1 MRVVVVVGTRPE
13 AIKMAP
19 LVMELRRR
27 GTAEICLCATGQHR
41 ELLHQAL
48 APFGL
53 TPDIV
58 LSPAR
63 RGGRLNDLTAAIIG
77 GFDTHLADLQPDIVL
92 THGDTTSAMATS
104 LAASQRG
111 IPVGH
116 VEAGLRSHDLASPW
130 PEEANRRIIDAVA
143 SHFFAPTDC
152 ARDNLI
158 REGAA
163 AARIHVTG
171 NTVVD
176 ALRHMLSRQDADAAG
191 LARSRLSY
199 GAFLDAPTK
208 ILVTCHRREN
218 WGDPLARIC
227 AALRI
232 IAADPDLSLLQPL
245 HGNPAVAAPV
255 SAALS
260 GLRNVHLVPPA
271 GYGDFLYLLS
281 RSDIVITDSGGVQEE
296 AVSIGKRVLVL
307 RDTTE
312 RPEGIAA
319 GLAELVG
326 TDIDRIVSGVQ
337 AARLR
342 PNAVPA
348 ASGVY
353 GDGHA
358 ARRIADVILPSGRH

>member
-19 LVMELRRR
+19 LVLELRRR

-41 ELLHQAL
+41 ELLQQAL
-48 APFGL
+48 SPFGL
-53 TPDIV
+53 APDID

-63 RGGRLNDLTAAIIG
+63 RGGRLNHLAAAIIG

-92 THGDTTSAMATS
+92 THGDTTSAMAAS

-143 SHFFAPTDC
+143 SLFFAPTDL

-158 REGAA
+158 REGVAA
-163 AARIHVTG
+163 QRIHVTG

-176 ALRHMLSRQDADAAG
+176 ALRHMLSRLNAAG
-191 LARSRLSY
+191 LARSCRSY
-199 GAFLDAPTK
+199 AAFLEAPTK

-218 WGDPLARIC
+218 WGDPLERIC

-232 IAADPDLSLLQPL
+232 IAADPALSLLQPL
-245 HGNPAVAAPV
+245 HGNPRVAAPV

-271 GYGDFLYLLS
+271 DYGDFLYLLS

-342 PNAVPA
+342 PNAA
-348 ASGVY
+348 LAGSGVY

-358 ARRIADVILPSGRH
+358 ARRIADVILASRRR

>member
-19 LVMELRRR
+19 LVLELRRR
-27 GTAEICLCATGQHR
+27 GAAEICLCATGQHR
-41 ELLHQAL
+41 KLLQQAL
-48 APFGL
+48 APFDL
-53 TPDIV
+53 TPDIDLDV
-58 LSPAR
+58 A
-63 RGGRLNDLTAAIIG
+63 RGGRHLNDLTAAIVR
-77 GFDTHLADLQPDIVL
+77 GFDAHLGELQPDLVL
-92 THGDTTSAMATS
+92 THGDTTSAMAAS

-116 VEAGLRSHDLASPW
+116 VEAGLRSHDLSSPW
-130 PEEANRRIIDAVA
+130 PEEANRRIIDALA
-143 SHFFAPTDC
+143 SHFFAPTDL

-158 REGAA
+158 REGVAA
-163 AARIHVTG
+163 HRIHVTG

-176 ALRHMLSRQDADAAG
+176 ALHHMLARWEADAAA
-191 LARSRLSY
+191 LARSRRSY

-218 WGDPLARIC
+218 WGDPLGRVC

-232 IAADPDLSLLQPL
+232 LAADPGLALLQPL
-245 HGNPAVAAPV
+245 HGNPQVAAPV

-260 GLRNVHLVPPA
+260 GLHNVHLVPPA
-271 GYGDFLYLLS
+271 DYGDFLYLLS
-281 RSDIVITDSGGVQEE
+281 RSDIVVTDSGGVQEE

-307 RDTTE
+307 RDVTE

-326 TDIDRIVSGVQ
+326 TDIERIVAGVQ
-337 AARLR
+337 AARLK
-342 PNAVPA
+342 PGTVSAGA
-348 ASGVY
+348 GIY

-358 ARRIADVILPSGRH
+358 ARRIADVILHRRRH